1 MGSSRV
7 CLSLK
12 DFRQEGRGEEK
23 SFHQSFG
30 RAGAH
35 SRLCHRAVHSQTPM
49 PAALLG
55 AQHPETHFWCHLA
68 RAGAAGRFG
77 LGEVQRW
84 AVIYAHGR
92 EAPKHP
98 VFMASPLAR
107 SPFPPHVTSCLLR
120 LGALWGQGLSFSLVP
135 GCFPPCPGTQSSKT
149 HEERGE
155 FGAGGR
161 SRAGLVPVRFPEPP
175 LGSLAWLVSLGSK

>member
-12 DFRQEGRGEEK
+12 DFWQEGRGEEK

-35 SRLCHRAVHSQTPM
+35 SRLCHRAVHSQTPV
-49 PAALLG
+49 PAAPLG

-68 RAGAAGRFG
+68 RAGAAGWFG
-77 LGEVQRW
+77 LGEVQGW

-135 GCFPPCPGTQSSKT
+135 GCFPPCPSTQSSKT

-175 LGSLAWLVSLGSK
+175 LGSPAWLVSLGSK